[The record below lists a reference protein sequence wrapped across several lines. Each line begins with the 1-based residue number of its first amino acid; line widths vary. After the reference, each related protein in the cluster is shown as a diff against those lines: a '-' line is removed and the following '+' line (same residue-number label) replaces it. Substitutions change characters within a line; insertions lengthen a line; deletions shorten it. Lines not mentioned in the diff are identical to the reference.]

1 MFFSNENDVIKV
13 NVEDLNGNLTQLN
26 KLVKSNFE
34 YQNDYPD
41 YKPHITIAYAKK
53 RRWIIFR
60 WLFN

>member
-53 RRWIIFR
+53 ALDYI
-60 WLFN
+60 